1 MARAKRKLR
10 IRKWVIWLL
19 GGIIAVVAGVINYQ
33 LWLSK
38 EDRFVRYSEFGTD
51 IPVNYSIH
59 GIDVSWHQGRI
70 NWPMVKSMEV
80 RGVHLDFAFIKAT
93 EGLGRVDAQ
102 FRRNW
107 EEARDAGMIRGAYHY
122 FLATKSGR
130 AQAENFLA
138 TISLESGD
146 IPPVVDVE
154 DTYGV
159 RDTLIRL
166 RVQEWLD
173 VVQTSTGTKPI
184 IYTNVDFYERH
195 LGRMF
200 DGYPL
205 WAAHYL
211 QKENPRIDRD
221 WSFWQHSESGRVS
234 GINAPVDFNVFNG
247 DSLALKQLL
256 LP

>member
-1 MARAKRKLR
+1 MRKKQK
-10 IRKWVIWLL
+10 IRKWVLWLL
-19 GGIIAVVAGVINYQ
+19 LIFVLGVVALINYE
-33 LWLSK
+33 LWQSK
-38 EDRFVRYSEFGTD
+38 EDRFVRYQEFGTD
-51 IPVNYSIH
+51 IPVNYAIH
-59 GIDVSWHQGRI
+59 GIDVSWHNGRI

-80 RGVHLDFAFIKAT
+80 RGVHLDFVFIKAT

-107 EEARDAGMIRGAYHY
+107 EEAKSAGMIRGPYHF

-138 TISLESGD
+138 TVTLESGD

-159 RDTLIRL
+159 RDTLIHQRL
-166 RVQEWLD
+166 QEWLD
-173 VVQTSTGTKPI
+173 VVQANTGTKPI
-184 IYTNVDFYERH
+184 IYTSVDFYDRH

-211 QKENPRIDRD
+211 QKENPRIARD
-221 WSFWQHSESGRVS
+221 WSFWQHSEFGHVS
-234 GINAPVDFNVFNG
+234 GINAEVDFDVFNG

-256 LP
+256 MP

>member
-1 MARAKRKLR
+1 MRRKLK
-10 IRKWVIWLL
+10 IRKWVLWLL
-19 GGIIAVVAGVINYQ
+19 LFVVLGIVGFINYQ

-38 EDRFVRYSEFGTD
+38 EDRFVRYQEFGTE

-59 GIDVSWHQGRI
+59 GIDVSWHNGRI
-70 NWPMVKSMEV
+70 NWPMVRAMEV
-80 RGVHLDFAFIKAT
+80 RGVHLDFVFIKAT
-93 EGLGRVDAQ
+93 EGLGRVDAN

-107 EEARDAGMIRGAYHY
+107 EEAKNAGMIRGPYHY

-159 RDTLIRL
+159 RDTLIRQRL
-166 RVQEWLD
+166 REWLD
-173 VVQTSTGTKPI
+173 VVQTSIGTKPI
-184 IYTNVDFYERH
+184 IYTSVDFYDRH

-211 QKENPRIDRD
+211 QKENPRISRD
-221 WSFWQHSESGRVS
+221 WSFWQHSEFGRVS

>member
-1 MARAKRKLR
+1 MAVRKKLKV
-10 IRKWVIWLL
+10 RKWVFWILTLL
-19 GGIIAVVAGVINYQ
+19 LLAIVAIINIQ
-33 LWLSK
+33 FWRSR
-38 EDRFVRYSEFGTD
+38 EDRFVRYQEFGTD

-70 NWPMVKSMEV
+70 NWPMVRSMEV
-80 RGVHLDFAFIKAT
+80 RGVHIDFVFIKAT

-107 EEARDAGMIRGAYHY
+107 DEARDAGMIRGAYHY

-138 TISLESGD
+138 TISLEPGD
-146 IPPVVDVE
+146 IPPVIDVE

-159 RDTLIRL
+159 RDTLIRQ
-166 RVQEWLD
+166 RVKEWLD
-173 VVQTSTGTKPI
+173 VVQTSTGVKPL
-184 IYTNVDFYERH
+184 IYTSVDFYDRH
-195 LGRMF
+195 LGKMF
-200 DGYPL
+200 DDYPL

-211 QKENPRIDRD
+211 QKDRPRIARD
-221 WSFWQHSESGRVS
+221 WSFWQHSESGHVS
-234 GINAPVDFNVFNG
+234 GINAPVDFNVFYG

-256 LP
+256 LQ